1 MTTPVEM
8 KVVMLIGNGFNC
20 QIASLIA
27 NMSEGNLPK
36 GLEMPLQQIRH
47 NLNALSRLGFCPNDT
62 YGVIKP
68 DHSILMKEENI
79 RIIRHFLHS
88 VGLENGP
95 SDWKAEARKY
105 LALKIQELIIT
116 IGERFRLYQDMGGY
130 RDIKKLFRH
139 FGDSFVGLLEANH
152 IGKIH
157 ICTTNYDGV
166 LDTLLTT
173 SRGKD
178 AFLFKDG
185 FGNGRCDQLKVI
197 KPASFTRMDRYL
209 FHLHGSYKF
218 LNLDG
223 ETCKITGNIK
233 NDNPVIVFNNPDK
246 KERIISR
253 DRVLS
258 AYFEKLKADLRT
270 FDRLI
275 IYGNSLINEPHI
287 KQAIQQHFNR
297 AHTELVICSLHPHKV
312 EKEVKPYYSQKIYKV
327 GTGNITSE
335 QQLLNLFDQLLK
347 KGSQIFAD

>member
-1 MTTPVEM
+1 M

-27 NMSEGNLPK
+27 NMSEENLPK
-36 GLEMPLQQIRH
+36 GLEISLLEILS

-62 YGVIKP
+62 YGVIQP

-88 VGLENGP
+88 VGLENDS

-105 LALKIQELIIT
+105 LSLKIQELIIT

-130 RDIKKLFRH
+130 RDIKKLFRY
-139 FGDSFVGLLEANH
+139 FGDSFARLLEDNN
-152 IGKIH
+152 ISKIH

-185 FGNGRCDQLKVI
+185 FGNGRSSNLKEI
-197 KPASFTRMDRYL
+197 KPASFRLLDRYL

-223 ETCKITGNIK
+223 ETCKITGNVK

-246 KERIISR
+246 KERIINR

-258 AYFEKLKADLRT
+258 AYFDKLKADLKT

-275 IYGNSLINEPHI
+275 IYGNSLVNEPHI

-297 AHTELVICSLHPHKV
+297 ANTELVICSLHPQKV
-312 EKEVKPYYSQKIYKV
+312 EKEVRPYYSHKICKV
-327 GTGNITSE
+327 ATGHITSE
-335 QQLLNLFDQLLK
+335 QQLLHLFDQLFK
-347 KGSQIFAD
+347 EGSQIFAD

>member
-1 MTTPVEM
+1 M

-20 QIASLIA
+20 QIASLIS
-27 NMSEGNLPK
+27 NMSQERLPK
-36 GLEMPLQQIRH
+36 ELETSPGDILN
-47 NLNALSRLGFCPNDT
+47 NLNALSRLGFCPNET
-62 YGVIKP
+62 YGVIQP

-79 RIIRHFLHS
+79 RIIKHFLQS
-88 VGLENGP
+88 AGLENHP

-105 LALKIQELIIT
+105 LSLKLQELIIA
-116 IGERFRLYQDMGGY
+116 IGERFRRYQDQGGY
-130 RDIKKLFRH
+130 RDIKKLFRY
-139 FGDSFVGLLEANH
+139 FGESFICLLEENKVE
-152 IGKIH
+152 KIH

-173 SRGKD
+173 PRGRD

-185 FGNGRCDQLKVI
+185 FGNGRSGNYKEI
-197 KPASFTRMDRYL
+197 KPASFRLLNRYL

-223 ETCKITGNIK
+223 ETCKITGNVI

-246 KERIISR
+246 KERIINR

-258 AYFEKLKADLRT
+258 AYFEKLKADLKT

-297 AHTELVICSLHPHKV
+297 AHTELVICSLHPHTV

-327 GTGNITSE
+327 ATGNITSE
-335 QQLLNLFDQLLK
+335 QELLNLFDQLFK
-347 KGSQIFAD
+347 KGWQI